1 MQLVFLL
8 GIWHWK
14 KNYCK
19 QINENPHWMKVSVSD
34 SFAPYQSCNTDHDSW
49 WRHYYVSP
57 MLQQRWYTFH
67 VFFIDWN
74 FNLTEVLKSQ
84 GRDYHNGFQKNF
96 FCVTVLLSGLISH
109 FWTKIPC
116 LNILQNPLTS
126 IELPAAISANFMH
139 PW

>member
-84 GRDYHNGFQKNF
+84 GRDYHNGFQKKLLLYDSSFIRSYKPFLDQNF
-96 FCVTVLLSGLISH
+96 LSEYISKPINQH
-109 FWTKIPC
+109 WTTC
-116 LNILQNPLTS
+116 C
-126 IELPAAISANFMH
+126 NFG
-139 PW
+139 